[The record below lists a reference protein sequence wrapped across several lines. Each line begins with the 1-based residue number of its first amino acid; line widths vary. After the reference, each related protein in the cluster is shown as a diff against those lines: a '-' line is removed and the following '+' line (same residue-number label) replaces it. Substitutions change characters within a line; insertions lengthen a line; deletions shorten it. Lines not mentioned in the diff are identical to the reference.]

1 MSVLLTVKPNQG
13 SAFFAP
19 IWSTLGQK
27 PHPRLELGRNRK
39 HSIAYAECPLGS
51 TRSSPYGPRAI
62 TRRGAHKF
70 HQFRIAG
77 QKNWVGNDIVAL
89 DELPLECPRGACE
102 GIRAASGVAFATGP
116 AGRAPRGPIAP
127 HLPQRPLLYIA
138 MISPEAVPRMQAL
151 QVRRLQ
157 EIDRVSGWSVF

>member
-1 MSVLLTVKPNQG
+1 MSVLLIVKPNQG

-27 PHPRLELGRNRK
+27 PHPRLSSVVTASIRSRMLNVPWGR
-39 HSIAYAECPLGS
+39 HVLP
-51 TRSSPYGPRAI
+51 PYGPRAI

-138 MISPEAVPRMQAL
+138 MISP
-151 QVRRLQ
+151 RRCGACRRCRSA
-157 EIDRVSGWSVF
+157 DCRRSTGVSGWSVF